1 MKINLLTFATF
12 LITFSLFSQSEEGKI
27 RETLQS
33 YLEGSSY
40 NNPERIQSAFY
51 EEADLFLS
59 KKDEELWVLSPKE
72 YAALFQNREKGEF
85 NGREGKILTINR
97 SNDIAMAKAEIRIPS
112 QNMHFV
118 DIFLLKKLSGKWK
131 IISKAATL
139 MPK

>member
-1 MKINLLTFATF
+1 MKIILLTFATF
-12 LITFSLFSQSEEGKI
+12 LLTFSLLSQSEEGKI

-40 NNPERIQSAFY
+40 NDPERIQSAFY

-59 KKDEELWVLSPKE
+59 KKDQELWVLSPKE

-97 SNDIAMAKAEIRIPS
+97 SNEIAMAKAEIRIPS
-112 QNMHFV
+112 HNKHFV

>member
-1 MKINLLTFATF
+1 MKINLLTFTTF
-12 LITFSLFSQSEEGKI
+12 LITFSLLSQSEEGKI

-59 KKDEELWVLSPKE
+59 KKDQELWVLSPKE

-85 NGREGKILTINR
+85 NGREGNILTIDR

-112 QNMHFV
+112 RNMHFV
-118 DIFLLKKLSGKWK
+118 DIFLLKKLSG
-131 IISKAATL
+131 
-139 MPK
+139 